1 MEVLANVSRSG
12 SVRALQNLIKRGV
25 ILTQRSELYVPVG
38 ELRNAKRAP
47 RTNSA
52 SNFHDAERRAIIDAL
67 RAASD
72 KVPARAARQ
81 TAWSEALH
89 APE

>member
-72 KVPARAARQ
+72 KVSGAGGPTDGLA
-81 TAWSEALH
+81 
-89 APE
+89 